1 MQISGL
7 GLAASGTA
15 AVLSSY
21 PIQQRVPHPVLHPV
35 LQDFV
40 DIRGLRGL
48 GVAQILDQGTV
59 EAIAAAIQQQEGYYP
74 GSLAYKNNNPGNLIY
89 VGQYGAVSG
98 EGGFAKFASY
108 QDGLQALY
116 NQIQLYASRGL
127 TIQGMMD
134 IYAPAGHGT
143 NDPYLYASNVAA
155 AVGSTPDT
163 LLTDIGQVYP
173 SDFPENISA
182 SAGQINPGMLAGV
195 ILAGLVGVLALSN
208 S

>member
-1 MQISGL
+1 MRISGL
-7 GLAASGTA
+7 GLAVVAYA
-15 AVLSSY
+15 A
-21 PIQQRVPHPVLHPV
+21 PVPHPVIHPV

-98 EGGFAKFASY
+98 EGGFAKFPTY

-143 NDPYLYASNVAA
+143 NDPNLYALNVAT
-155 AVGSTPDT
+155 AVESSPDT
-163 LLTDIGQVYP
+163 LLTDIGQTYP
-173 SDFPENISA
+173 SNFPENISPG
-182 SAGQINPGMLAGV
+182 AGQINPGMLAGV
-195 ILAGLVGVLALSN
+195 ILAGLVGILVLSPQG
-208 S
+208 